1 MISTPLANRQ
11 NAHQMFLKRS
21 NFELVI
27 QRFKLPTVVWFERR
41 LQNDQP
47 LPARYREKARVL

>member
-47 LPARYREKARVL
+47 LPARYREKAQVL